1 MKNFKDTEYYLSMN
15 YLIDLLKEKYSV
27 IKNIT
32 FIKEERKLYYFKCN
46 DNIEIEIL
54 VIPPVST
61 FIEGYKVIFKNK
73 TNNLNIPNIIFFD
86 EHGLIRSEEFYD
98 NKKLKYETLYRYY
111 ANENLK
117 EKLFFNDKG
126 ELHKED
132 GPAVSK
138 YDINGKLKKITYYLN
153 DKKYD
158 EFQYLVKLAN
168 IKEEMNA

>member
-1 MKNFKDTEYYLSMN
+1 MN

-98 NKKLKYETLYRYY
+98 NKKLKYARAKT
-111 ANENLK
+111 
-117 EKLFFNDKG
+117 
-126 ELHKED
+126 LHK
-132 GPAVSK
+132 
-138 YDINGKLKKITYYLN
+138 
-153 DKKYD
+153 
-158 EFQYLVKLAN
+158 
-168 IKEEMNA
+168 